1 MNGVKA
7 RLDYLEDTKTIIKNA
22 INSIG
27 GNIDDTIEFDEYP
40 SIIDT
45 LIEEDTIPQSTL
57 DNFVNDLGAINGEV
71 IEE

>member
-7 RLDYLEDTKTIIKNA
+7 RLDYLEDTKTSIKDAIIE
-22 INSIG
+22 IG

-57 DNFVNDLGAINGEV
+57 DNFMNNMEAINGEV